1 MGSYLKS
8 QTRLCFFHF
17 CISPAQR
24 RNKQP
29 RLPFLRSRLNSE
41 ADEPEEADEAVLA
54 MFATCK
60 SLQKP
65 WWIHVEPSWSSSPR
79 HVKSGNQPIT
89 QKSGLR
95 SSCIIW
101 DTCGTNTCTIYLSTY
116 LSVCLS
122 IDLSIYYNLI

>member
-1 MGSYLKS
+1 MIGYELCFMGSYLKG

-17 CISPAQR
+17 GISPAQR

-29 RLPFLRSRLNSE
+29 RLPFLRSNLHSE

-65 WWIHVEPSWSSSPR
+65 WWM
-79 HVKSGNQPIT
+79 
-89 QKSGLR
+89 
-95 SSCIIW
+95 
-101 DTCGTNTCTIYLSTY
+101 
-116 LSVCLS
+116 
-122 IDLSIYYNLI
+122 